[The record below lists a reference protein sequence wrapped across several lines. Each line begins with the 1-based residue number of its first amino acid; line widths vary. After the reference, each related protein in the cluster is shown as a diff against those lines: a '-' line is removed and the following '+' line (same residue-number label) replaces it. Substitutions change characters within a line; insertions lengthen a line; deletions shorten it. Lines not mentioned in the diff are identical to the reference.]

1 MPGPAPPKS
10 KSTASPSKSP
20 VRPSVSSQLS
30 WTPKRARRPRPKAT
44 DFFSDSEGDSVGHRN
59 SNGNKSQEEDA
70 DAFEGEDESASSEH
84 NEDGSESSGS
94 EGEDEDE
101 VADADAPRISQW
113 VDDEMIDGSSS
124 GGESDTEGTHK
135 AGPDVQMRSLQDGK
149 FHRKIEPMFPCF
161 TIIIDLSTLPLG
173 VLRKAQR
180 SLGEVEVL
188 SDSDPMSTS
197 ESEESDVDDSKHFP
211 SISKEEKPDLRRQK
225 KELAKRPHKH
235 APTEVSSKRPVSR
248 RRTVV
253 EDNTP
258 KPRDPRFLHLTGKYD
273 QDKFRKQ
280 YSFLPELHTNELET
294 LRKNYKTA
302 RKLLA
307 NSPRDLRPARE
318 EEVRRLELAVK
329 RAESAVNR
337 DARERVEAEALQSVT
352 QAEKQKR
359 KQGKGAWFMKRS
371 EKRDLLNKARYDAIA
386 ASGGSQAVKKA
397 IEKKQKKISQ
407 KEKKSRPFAKGAFGQ
422 GPAGANT
429 PGRKRSAGSA
439 DDTNNKGSKRRRVS

>member
-1 MPGPAPPKS
+1 MI
-10 KSTASPSKSP
+10 
-20 VRPSVSSQLS
+20 VRV
-30 WTPKRARRPRPKAT
+30 TVRR
-44 DFFSDSEGDSVGHRN
+44 
-59 SNGNKSQEEDA
+59 
-70 DAFEGEDESASSEH
+70 GEV
-84 NEDGSESSGS
+84 
-94 EGEDEDE
+94 EDE

-113 VDDEMIDGSSS
+113 VDDDMIDGDIS
-124 GGESDTEGTHK
+124 GGDSDLEGTHK
-135 AGPDVQMRSLQDGK
+135 AEADVQMDGK
-149 FHRKIEPMFPCF
+149 FHRE
-161 TIIIDLSTLPLG
+161 IDPYLSTLPLG

-180 SLGEVEVL
+180 SLGQARAL
-188 SDSDPMSTS
+188 SDSESVSTSS
-197 ESEESDVDDSKHFP
+197 ESEVDDNER
-211 SISKEEKPDLRRQK
+211 ISKEERQDPPRQK

-273 QDKFRKQ
+273 QDKFRQQ

-294 LRKNYKTA
+294 LRKNYKAA

-337 DARERVEAEALQSVT
+337 DARERVETEALQRVT

-371 EKRDLLNKARYDAIA
+371 EKKDLLNKARYDAIA
-386 ASGGSQAVKKA
+386 ASGGSQA
-397 IEKKQKKISQ
+397 ISQ

-422 GPAGANT
+422 EPAGANT

-439 DDTNNKGSKRRRVS
+439 DDTNNKGAKRRRVS

>member
-1 MPGPAPPKS
+1 MPRPAPPKS
-10 KSTASPSKSP
+10 KSAASPSTSP
-20 VRPSVSSQLS
+20 VRSPVSSRSS
-30 WTPKRARRPRPKAT
+30 WNTQRSRRSRPKAA
-44 DFFSDSEGDSVGHRN
+44 DFFSESERDGVGHR
-59 SNGNKSQEEDA
+59 SGNESQEEDT
-70 DAFEGEDESASSEH
+70 DTSEGESEESDESASSEDPR
-84 NEDGSESSGS
+84 NGEDDSESNSSG
-94 EGEDEDE
+94 GEVEDE

-113 VDDEMIDGSSS
+113 VDDDMIDGSIS
-124 GGESDTEGTHK
+124 GGDSDLEGTHK
-135 AGPDVQMRSLQDGK
+135 AEADVQMWSLQD
-149 FHRKIEPMFPCF
+149 
-161 TIIIDLSTLPLG
+161 DLSTLPLG

-180 SLGEVEVL
+180 SLGQARAL
-188 SDSDPMSTS
+188 SDSESVSTSS
-197 ESEESDVDDSKHFP
+197 ESEVDDNER
-211 SISKEEKPDLRRQK
+211 ISKEERQDPPRQK

-258 KPRDPRFLHLTGKYD
+258 KPRDPRFLHVTGKYD
-273 QDKFRKQ
+273 QDKFRQQ

-294 LRKNYKTA
+294 LRKNYKAA

-318 EEVRRLELAVK
+318 EEVKRLELAVK

-337 DARERVEAEALQSVT
+337 DARETVEAEALQRVT

-371 EKRDLLNKARYDAIA
+371 EKKDLLNKARYDAIA

-422 GPAGANT
+422 EPAGANT

-439 DDTNNKGSKRRRVS
+439 DDTNNKGAKRRRVS

>member
-1 MPGPAPPKS
+1 MPRSTPPKS
-10 KSTASPSKSP
+10 KSAASSSTSP
-20 VRPSVSSQLS
+20 VRPSVSSRSS
-30 WTPKRARRPRPKAT
+30 WNTQRSRRPRPKAV
-44 DFFSDSEGDSVGHRN
+44 DFFSESEKDDVGHR
-59 SNGNKSQEEDA
+59 SGNESQEEDTDTSESEA
-70 DAFEGEDESASSEH
+70 EELDRSASSEGPR
-84 NEDGSESSGS
+84 NSEDGSESSSS

-101 VADADAPRISQW
+101 VADADVPRISQW
-113 VDDEMIDGSSS
+113 VDDEMIDGSIS
-124 GGESDTEGTHK
+124 GGDSDSEGTHK
-135 AGPDVQMRSLQDGK
+135 AKADVQMWSLQD
-149 FHRKIEPMFPCF
+149 
-161 TIIIDLSTLPLG
+161 DLSTLPLG

-180 SLGEVEVL
+180 SLGQARAL
-188 SDSDPMSTS
+188 SDSESASTSS
-197 ESEESDVDDSKHFP
+197 ESEESEVNDSEPFP
-211 SISKEEKPDLRRQK
+211 SISKEGKQDSQRQK

-258 KPRDPRFLHLTGKYD
+258 KPRDPRFLHVTGKYD
-273 QDKFRKQ
+273 QAKFRQQ

-294 LRKNYKTA
+294 LRKNYKAA

-318 EEVRRLELAVK
+318 EEVKRLELAVK

-337 DARERVEAEALQSVT
+337 DKRERVETEALRRVT

-371 EKRDLLNKARYDAIA
+371 EKKDLLNKARYDAIA

-422 GPAGANT
+422 GPAGAST

-439 DDTNNKGSKRRRVS
+439 DDTNNKGAKRRRVS